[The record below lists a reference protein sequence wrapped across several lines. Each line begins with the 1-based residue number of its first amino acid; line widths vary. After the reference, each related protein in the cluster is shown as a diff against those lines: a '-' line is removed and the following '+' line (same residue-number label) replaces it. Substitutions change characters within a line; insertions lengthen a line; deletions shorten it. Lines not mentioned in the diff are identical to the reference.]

1 MKVDSN
7 NPSGATEASDV
18 LDLGARGPVL
28 APSSLDVPVDV
39 DQELQRDLERIPD
52 KMAFRIGEVA
62 DLLNLKTYV
71 LRYWESEFEALKPK
85 KSRHNQRMYE
95 RRDVETLMFI
105 KKLLY
110 RDKFSIEG
118 AKGALR
124 KLRKDNQR
132 VKQIKTMADRF
143 EDVRGK
149 AEDLLDAIRA
159 AKVRFKN

>member
-1 MKVDSN
+1 MSSVSEE
-7 NPSGATEASDV
+7 PTEV
-18 LDLGARGPVL
+18 LNLESRETLL
-28 APSSLDVPVDV
+28 APSSMDVPVDV
-39 DQELQRDLERIPD
+39 DRELQQDLERIPD

-62 DLLNLKTYV
+62 ELLNLKTYV

-85 KSRHNQRMYE
+85 KSKHNQRMYE

-132 VKQIKTMADRF
+132 VKQIKTMSERF
-143 EDVRGK
+143 EDVRSK

-159 AKVRFKN
+159 AKSRFR